1 MSTHNQFTLLTKR
14 RFLPYFLTQALG
26 AFNDNLYK
34 NALLLMIAFGGLA
47 TNEDSALLTNL
58 AAGLFILPFFLFS
71 PIAGQIADK
80 MEKSRLIRL
89 VKWLEVVIMALAA
102 LCIISGFTWGLMAL
116 LFLMGVQSAL
126 FGPVKFAMLPQQL
139 SKDELVG
146 GNALV
151 EMGTFLAILTG
162 TICAGLLFDIEN
174 SSYWIASGVVLFA
187 LLGVVTSRF
196 IPNAK
201 ANDPNLKINWNPLT
215 ELGHTLRQA
224 KENRAVFLSIIAISW
239 FWFIGASY
247 LTQFPNFT
255 KDNLGGSTQL
265 VTLLLTLFSVGVALG
280 SLICEKLSDHKIELG
295 IVPIGSLGM
304 SIFGIDLW
312 FALDHV
318 QIGAAM
324 SAKDFISNSANW
336 RLMWDIALVSAFGG
350 LFVVP
355 LQALIQQ
362 RSDEK
367 NRAQII
373 AANNVLNAFFMV
385 VSAAFGILCL
395 SVLKLSIGDYFLVL
409 ALINILVALYV
420 YSQVTEFAL
429 RFMVWILSHTLY
441 RVSKKGLEH
450 IPESGPAVLVC
461 NHVSYM
467 DALLIAGACPRPVRF
482 VMDKQ
487 IAEMPVMK
495 HFFRLAKTIPI
506 CPPKIDRQLFE
517 QSFIR
522 IKEELDAGEVV
533 CIFPEGRLSK
543 DGELA
548 TFKKGIERIIGES
561 PVPVVPMALEGLW
574 GSFFSHKDGRALT
587 KRPKRFWSKVTLKVA
602 PAVEASEV
610 SAASLQ
616 EKVQALLQ
624 E

>member
-1 MSTHNQFTLLTKR
+1 MSAHNQFTLLTKR

-34 NALLLMIAFGGLA
+34 NALLLLIAFGGLA
-47 TNEDSALLTNL
+47 AEEDSALLTNL
-58 AAGLFILPFFLFS
+58 AAGLFILPFFIFS

-80 MEKSRLIRL
+80 LEKSRLIRL
-89 VKWLEVVIMALAA
+89 VKWLEVGIMALAA
-102 LCIISGFTWGLMAL
+102 LCLINGFTWGLMGL

-126 FGPVKFAMLPQQL
+126 FGPVKFALLPQQL
-139 SKDELVG
+139 HKDELVG
-146 GNALV
+146 GNGLV
-151 EMGTFLAILTG
+151 EMGTFLAILAG
-162 TICAGLLFDIEN
+162 TICAGLLFDVEN
-174 SSYWIASGVVLFA
+174 SLYWIAGGVILFA
-187 LLGVVTSRF
+187 LLGVASSRY
-196 IPNAK
+196 IPEAK
-201 ANDPNLKINWNPLT
+201 ANDPALKINWNPLT

-224 KENRAVFLSIIAISW
+224 RENRAVFLSIIAISW

-255 KDNLGGSTQL
+255 KENLGGSTQL
-265 VTLLLTLFSVGVALG
+265 VTLLLTLFSVGVAFG
-280 SLICEKLSDHKIELG
+280 SLICEKLSDHKVELG

-312 FALDHV
+312 FALD
-318 QIGAAM
+318 QIQISAAM
-324 SAKDFISNSANW
+324 SAKDFIAQPANW

-373 AANNVLNAFFMV
+373 AANNVLNALFMV
-385 VSAAFGILCL
+385 MSAIFGILCL
-395 SVLKLSIGDYFLVL
+395 SVLKLSIGDYFLLL

-429 RFMVWILSHTLY
+429 RFMVWVLSHTLY
-441 RVSKKGLEH
+441 RVSKNGLEH

-495 HFFRLAKTIPI
+495 YFFRLAKTIPI
-506 CPPKIDRQLFE
+506 CSPRADRALFE
-517 QSFIR
+517 QSFTR
-522 IKEELDAGEVV
+522 IKQELDAGEVV

-548 TFKKGIERIIGES
+548 PFKKGIERIIAES
-561 PVPVVPMALEGLW
+561 PVPLVPMALDGLW

-587 KRPKRFWSKVTLKVA
+587 KRPKRFWSKVKIHIA
-602 PAVEASEV
+602 PAVDAPDV

-616 EKVQALLQ
+616 EKVQALLPQ
-624 E
+624 

>member
-34 NALLLMIAFGGLA
+34 NALLLMIAFGGFA

-196 IPNAK
+196 IPNSK

-373 AANNVLNAFFMV
+373 AANNVLNALFMV